1 MWFQVRL
8 SLCGNEHLSTL
19 YFKGASSKHRKTPRR
34 ENVSAFFVC
43 RKKGWQENGVF
54 FEFNYNNNKIIQM
67 KHPTGFKSIEIK
79 FNQNIM

>member
-54 FEFNYNNNKIIQM
+54 FEFNYNNNKIIQK
-67 KHPTGFKSIEIK
+67 KHLRDLKALKLNLTKI
-79 FNQNIM
+79 

>member
-43 RKKGWQENGVF
+43 RKKDGKKMVCFSNSITTTT
-54 FEFNYNNNKIIQM
+54 KS
-67 KHPTGFKSIEIK
+67 FK
-79 FNQNIM
+79 

>member
-8 SLCGNEHLSTL
+8 SLCGNEHFSTL

-43 RKKGWQENGVF
+43 RKNGWQEIVCF
-54 FEFNYNNNKIIQM
+54 RIQLQQQQQNHS
-67 KHPTGFKSIEIK
+67 KETRTGFKSIEIK